1 MPTSRRL
8 KLERLYVPADIAA
21 AMIGSGERGVLPL
34 KRVLPN
40 LIRTIS
46 FPFELGSLQE
56 TQSAERVLD
65 KEIESFL
72 RARPIKV
79 LTLLRA

>member
-21 AMIGSGERGVLPL
+21 AMIGSGERVVLPL